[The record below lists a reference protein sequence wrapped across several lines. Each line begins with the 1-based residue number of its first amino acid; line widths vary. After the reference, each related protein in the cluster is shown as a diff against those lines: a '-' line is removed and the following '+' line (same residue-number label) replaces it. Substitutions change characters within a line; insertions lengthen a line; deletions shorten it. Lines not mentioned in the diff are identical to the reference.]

1 MKTESL
7 PVELNQANPQLALEK
22 ILTAE
27 IEVAEQVS
35 AARDK
40 ADKIIASA
48 QSDLIKMKN
57 QILADAREKRDK
69 AFNEGVINAR
79 ESAEKMIAAAQTE
92 SANTIINGRQYLD
105 EAVESAIDFLIGQNR
120 GNK

>member
-7 PVELNQANPQLALEK
+7 PVELNQSNPQLALEK

-69 AFNEGVINAR
+69 AFDEGVINAR
-79 ESAEKMIAAAQTE
+79 ESAEKMFAAAQTE
-92 SANTIINGRQYLD
+92 SANTILNGRQYLD
-105 EAVESAIDFLIGQNR
+105 EAVEYAIDFLIGQNR
-120 GNK
+120 VNN